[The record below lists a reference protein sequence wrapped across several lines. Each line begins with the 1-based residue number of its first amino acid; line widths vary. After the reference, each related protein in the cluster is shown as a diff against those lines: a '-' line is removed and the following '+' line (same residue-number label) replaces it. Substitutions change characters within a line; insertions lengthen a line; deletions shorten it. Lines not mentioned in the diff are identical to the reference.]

1 MRLTPTCATP
11 QNNQSALSHDA
22 QSCCFGVSM
31 NQYMHGHVS
40 VYFSSRQHSH
50 GNASHTLL
58 SFCLRVIKY
67 VPFSAFK
74 ACHPKIKTFYF
85 AAENVDDMS
94 RWVNEAFI
102 AVLHT
107 PQTFKPILSAN
118 WIPLL
123 IDCPLCL
130 KQSSFVSLLV
140 NQLNTH
146 TRTHTLVWD
155 VSLDVEL
162 LCVSAVVLPHRWLSR
177 LSMAVAGYSEQQEKM
192 RQDQGEISH
201 SLCSRCC
208 KNFFSCYRST
218 VI

>member
-31 NQYMHGHVS
+31 NQYIHGHVS

-146 TRTHTLVWD
+146 THTHTGMRCFIGCWI
-155 VSLDVEL
+155 
-162 LCVSAVVLPHRWLSR
+162 AVRQCCCSPPQ
-177 LSMAVAGYSEQQEKM
+177 VA
-192 RQDQGEISH
+192 
-201 SLCSRCC
+201 
-208 KNFFSCYRST
+208 
-218 VI
+218 